1 MGSSLSKRLVL
12 LVKGKRPSAFQQKR
26 ASDPELD
33 SDGVWKLQ
41 RGKIGS
47 GASACVRVISREGHS
62 EKYAVKMFLRMHR
75 ESDAA
80 YRQRVEREF
89 NIAVSL
95 QHANILQTLSLGARD
110 DTLYCVMEYCS
121 AGDLFDLIEKG
132 MQWEHKYRLLKQLL
146 RGVKYL
152 HDRGIAHRDIKPE
165 NIVMADPNCLK
176 ICDFGDAIVFRDPNA
191 STPSS
196 GNGAEQVDLCYCRNI
211 GTKGYHPPELA
222 RPEPYDPR
230 PFDVWCAG
238 LTCLFMFVERYSWDV
253 ADPEED
259 IYYALFDVGWRA
271 FRLRQQDRI
280 PTDTSYPGCSGCFRI
295 LDQTNEIHAGF
306 RTLIFR
312 MLDPDPAKRITI
324 DEALNLP
331 WVQAINC

>member
-62 EKYAVKMFLRMHR
+62 ENFSAASSTCMTGALR
-75 ESDAA
+75 
-80 YRQRVEREF
+80 
-89 NIAVSL
+89 
-95 QHANILQTLSLGARD
+95 T
-110 DTLYCVMEYCS
+110 
-121 AGDLFDLIEKG
+121 
-132 MQWEHKYRLLKQLL
+132 
-146 RGVKYL
+146 
-152 HDRGIAHRDIKPE
+152 RDIKPE

-196 GNGAEQVDLCYCRNI
+196 GNGAEQIDLCYCRNI

-280 PTDTSYPGCSGCFRI
+280 PTDTLYPGCSGCFRI